1 MIQMSKISLHK
12 SALNLIWTHNQLK
25 DSKTAKRISCIWFHT
40 ARAIGRHLDHRIAD
54 RPTATGT
61 EEIT

>member
-1 MIQMSKISLHK
+1 MEVVPSLETRYPVRRK
-12 SALNLIWTHNQLK
+12 CHNQLK

-40 ARAIGRHLDHRIAD
+40 DRAIGRHLDHRIAD